1 MELTLGLAIG
11 LAAGFAAC
19 WYFVGRRRG
28 AELTDVRMRLAAA
41 EADHAAR
48 REELEKARGDL
59 DTHFKGIAAESC
71 APTARSSGSRRR
83 SGFAINRRRSRHS

>member
-28 AELTDVRMRLAAA
+28 AELTDARMRLAAA
-41 EADHAAR
+41 PP
-48 REELEKARGDL
+48 G
-59 DTHFKGIAAESC
+59 
-71 APTARSSGSRRR
+71 RR
-83 SGFAINRRRSRHS
+83 SGWGERARPLVA